1 MTTSPFS
8 RAPPKGS
15 WWRNMMERI
24 LANQETT
31 MALIDDLNTAVADLQ
46 AEVTAIG
53 TEMDTLMADL
63 TAAVAANNPVAVQAA
78 VDAINA
84 QVAALKA
91 AGTRDMP
98 K

>member
-1 MTTSPFS
+1 
-8 RAPPKGS
+8 
-15 WWRNMMERI
+15 MMERI